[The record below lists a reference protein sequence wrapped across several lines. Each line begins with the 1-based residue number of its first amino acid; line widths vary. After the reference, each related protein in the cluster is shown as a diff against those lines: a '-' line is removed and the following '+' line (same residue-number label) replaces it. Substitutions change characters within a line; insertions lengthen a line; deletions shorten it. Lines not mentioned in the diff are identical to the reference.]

1 VVILLVMAEEKK
13 KTIAFVLYPGL
24 ALLDLAG
31 PLQVISA
38 LAGGGL
44 DYQVVV
50 VSERI
55 EPLRNGHTPLTITSG
70 RTVADVPE
78 P

>member
-1 VVILLVMAEEKK
+1 MVILLVMAEEKK

-50 VSERI
+50 DSRSRRWVPWIGPPPRQ
-55 EPLRNGHTPLTITSG
+55 LM
-70 RTVADVPE
+70 TVT
-78 P
+78 

>member
-1 VVILLVMAEEKK
+1 
-13 KTIAFVLYPGL
+13 VLYPGL

-44 DYQVVV
+44 DYQGVV

-55 EPLRNGHTPLTITSG
+55 KPLRNGTH
-70 RTVADVPE
+70 R
-78 P
+78 